1 MFAFFFIF
9 TIKTIAGAVEQVDR
23 SPNNNPVRFV
33 TFCDAKDA
41 RVARRGLHGRM
52 VGPKRIEIKLSHW
65 NSGRNLIPQLL
76 RQQRPRDA

>member
-1 MFAFFFIF
+1 MFALFFIY
-9 TIKTIAGAVEQVDR
+9 TIKTIAGAVEKVDR

-33 TFCDAKDA
+33 TFCDARDA
-41 RVARRGLHGRM
+41 RVVRRGLHGSM

-65 NSGRNLIPQLL
+65 NSGRNPIPHHL

>member
-1 MFAFFFIF
+1 MFAFFFVYKIQ
-9 TIKTIAGAVEQVDR
+9 TIAGAVEKVER
-23 SPNNNPVRFV
+23 SPNNNRVRFV

-41 RVARRGLHGRM
+41 RVARRGLHGRI

-65 NSGRNLIPQLL
+65 NSGRNPIPHRL